1 MTLYSIYEPGD
12 EQSDL
17 AARADRIAFVKEGFS
32 WPALFFPALWLI
44 YHRMWIELIV
54 LLIAFAALQWLYVTS
69 ADGRAVLE
77 WAGFALVLLFAFEA
91 NDLRG
96 FALVRRG
103 YQPIGVAMGEDRET
117 AELSF
122 FRSWLP
128 RQSGPERRSGPMS
141 LEGGKPHPARG
152 LARLTPS
159 EGEEVIGLFPR
170 P

>member
-17 AARADRIAFVKEGFS
+17 DARADRVAFVKDGFS

-44 YHRMWIELIV
+44 FHRMWIELIV
-54 LLIAFAALQWLYVTS
+54 LLIAFAALQWLYVS
-69 ADGRAVLE
+69 SVDGRAVLE
-77 WAGFALVLLFAFEA
+77 LAGFALVLLFAFEA

-96 FALVRRG
+96 FALARRG
-103 YQPIGVAMGEDRET
+103 YQLIGVAMGEDREM

-128 RQSGPERRSGPMS
+128 RQSGPKAP
-141 LEGGKPHPARG
+141 EGGKPRPAPG
-152 LARLTPS
+152 PTRLRPS

>member
-17 AARADRIAFVKEGFS
+17 AARANRVAFVKEGFS
-32 WPALFFPALWLI
+32 WPALFFSALWLI
-44 YHRMWIELIV
+44 FHRMWIELIV
-54 LLIAFAALQWLYVTS
+54 LLIAFAALEWLYVS
-69 ADGRAVLE
+69 SVDGRAVLE
-77 WAGFALVLLFAFEA
+77 LAGFALVLLFAFEA

-128 RQSGPERRSGPMS
+128 RQSGPQSVPKAP
-141 LEGGKPHPARG
+141 EGGKLRPVQG
-152 LARLTPS
+152 LVRLRPS

>member
-12 EQSDL
+12 EQSNL

-44 YHRMWIELIV
+44 FHRMWIELIV
-54 LLIAFAALQWLYVTS
+54 LLIAFAALQWLYVS
-69 ADGRAVLE
+69 SVDGRAVLE

-103 YQPIGVAMGEDRET
+103 YQPVGVAMGEDRET

-122 FRSWLP
+122 FRSWFP
-128 RQSGPERRSGPMS
+128 RQSGLKVR
-141 LEGGKPHPARG
+141 EGGKPRPAQG
-152 LARLTPS
+152 PTRLRPS